1 MTLVTDT
8 LQLKALCE
16 EIKDH
21 KYITVDTEFLRDTTY
36 YPKLCLVQIA
46 SETNYFAVDPLA
58 KSIDLSPLFEIF
70 SNENIVKVFH
80 SARQDIEVLLKLS
93 GSIPTPLFDTQV
105 AAMVCGFGESI
116 SYAKLVKEF
125 TNMDIDKSSRFT
137 DWSTRPLTD
146 RQLDYALSDVIH
158 LKEVYKQLCLLLE
171 KNKRSSWLQEELEI
185 LTNPNTYYI
194 DPENI
199 WKKLKPKG
207 ASRRFLG
214 VIKEI
219 AKWRELKAQSLDKP
233 RGHIIKDPTLLEIA
247 ANQPTALQDLK
258 KIRGFA
264 SLKAADESKIIE
276 IINKVMT
283 IPEFQLPKADSN
295 RYDKANV
302 ALIKLLKVLLQ
313 AKCEEYRV
321 AEKLIACSDDLQ
333 NLVLSK
339 KQEGP
344 LAKGWRYEIFGKDAY
359 ALKEGKISLSVKNG
373 NIFIN

>member
-125 TNMDIDKSSRFT
+125 TNVT
-137 DWSTRPLTD
+137 
-146 RQLDYALSDVIH
+146 
-158 LKEVYKQLCLLLE
+158 
-171 KNKRSSWLQEELEI
+171 
-185 LTNPNTYYI
+185 
-194 DPENI
+194 
-199 WKKLKPKG
+199 
-207 ASRRFLG
+207 
-214 VIKEI
+214 
-219 AKWRELKAQSLDKP
+219 
-233 RGHIIKDPTLLEIA
+233 
-247 ANQPTALQDLK
+247 
-258 KIRGFA
+258 
-264 SLKAADESKIIE
+264 
-276 IINKVMT
+276 
-283 IPEFQLPKADSN
+283 
-295 RYDKANV
+295 
-302 ALIKLLKVLLQ
+302 
-313 AKCEEYRV
+313 
-321 AEKLIACSDDLQ
+321 
-333 NLVLSK
+333 
-339 KQEGP
+339 
-344 LAKGWRYEIFGKDAY
+344 
-359 ALKEGKISLSVKNG
+359 
-373 NIFIN
+373 